1 VTPRDHEGRLK
12 HKYFQRLTSNV
23 GYPKLLQ
30 HLGSVVS
37 LMKLSRS
44 WSDFSAKLDRLH
56 PPYGDTM
63 PLPMDDGNGI

>member
-1 VTPRDHEGRLK
+1 
-12 HKYFQRLTSNV
+12 
-23 GYPKLLQ
+23 
-30 HLGSVVS
+30 
-37 LMKLSRS
+37 MKLSRS